1 MSARPSVGGE
11 QILCNARIVL
21 RREVVRG
28 SVRVRDAR
36 IESID
41 TGGCAVPGAIDLG
54 GDYLLPGLVE
64 IHTDNLERH
73 MMPRPRTR
81 FPLHPAML
89 AHDAEIVSAGI
100 TTVFDA
106 IGVGDPY
113 GDGFRAD
120 DQGPILAVLDELD
133 AAGVLRAE
141 HFVHLR
147 CELPAPNART
157 LFAPFEDAR
166 RVRLISLMDHTIGQ
180 RQWTDPAQAKVY
192 YTGKKGWSDDQ
203 FEREMRLGAARQRAY
218 APANRRWFVDFAR
231 DRGIA
236 LATHDDTTEAHVDE
250 AFGDGA
256 TMSEF
261 PTTEAAA
268 RRAKALGM
276 ATVAGA
282 PNVVRGG
289 SHSGNVSA
297 AHLAQ
302 AGLLDILSSDYV
314 PTSLI
319 NAAWQ
324 LRGASGERLPEAV
337 ALVSA
342 NVADATGLVDR
353 GEIVAGRRADL
364 VRVREVGGR
373 PAVGD
378 VWVAGRRVH

>member
-1 MSARPSVGGE
+1 MSNIPHAAPE
-11 QILCNARIVL
+11 QVLRNARLVL
-21 RREVVRG
+21 RGEVVRG
-28 SVRVRDAR
+28 SVLLRGAR
-36 IESID
+36 IASVD
-41 TGGCAVPGAIDLG
+41 RGGTSVPGSVDLD
-54 GDYLLPGLVE
+54 GDYLLPGLLE

-73 MMPRPRTR
+73 TMPRPRTR

-106 IGVGDPY
+106 IGIGDPY

-120 DQGPILAVLDELD
+120 DQGPVLGVLDELER
-133 AAGVLRAE
+133 AGVLRAE
-141 HFVHLR
+141 HYLHLR
-147 CELPAPNART
+147 CELPAPNARA
-157 LFAPFEDAR
+157 LFAPFEGAS
-166 RVRLISLMDHTIGQ
+166 RVRLISLMDHTVGQ
-180 RQWTDPAQAKVY
+180 RQWTDPAQARVY
-192 YTGKKGWSDDQ
+192 YTGKKGWSEAQ
-203 FEREMRLGAARQRAY
+203 FEHEMRVATERQRLH

-231 DRGIA
+231 HRGVA

-250 AFGDGA
+250 AHADGA
-256 TMSEF
+256 TMCEF
-261 PTTEAAA
+261 PTTEVAA

-297 AHLAQ
+297 EHLAR
-302 AGLLDILSSDYV
+302 AGLLDVLSSDYV

-319 NAAWQ
+319 NAAWYLAGQ
-324 LRGASGERLPEAV
+324 ARTGLPAAV
-337 ALVSA
+337 AMVSA

-353 GEIVAGRRADL
+353 GEIVADRRADL
-364 VRVREVGGR
+364 LRVRDVGGR
-373 PAVGD
+373 PAVRD